1 VQPKST
7 NDRNDAIPPIRL
19 VISDIDGTIVT
30 HDKILTQSS
39 IDAVKKLREAGI
51 LFTLISSRPPRGMKM
66 LMDALSVTEPLAAFN
81 GGMLVRPD
89 LSAIQQKLVPRD
101 AAAKVI
107 KIIEDCGLSPWIFT
121 EWDWFVRGAK
131 GPHVEREEHTV
142 NFLATVTSTF
152 DPVLDRAGKIVGV
165 SDDHDAVIRC
175 EQRLQTEC
183 GDSIAASR
191 SQPYYLDITHRDANK
206 GNAVLEL
213 SRLLNIPTEQIVTIG
228 DMPADVYMFEK
239 SGISIAMGN
248 ATPEVKQA
256 ATFVT
261 DSNENDGFA
270 KAMERFVLSRL
281 AARP

>member
-1 VQPKST
+1 
-7 NDRNDAIPPIRL
+7 
-19 VISDIDGTIVT
+19 VISDIDGTILT
-30 HDKILTQSS
+30 HEKVLTQAS
-39 IDAVKKLREAGI
+39 IDAVKKLKEAGI

-66 LMDALSVTEPLAAFN
+66 LIEALSVTEPIAAFN

-89 LSAIQQKLVPRD
+89 LSVIQQKLLPRD

-121 EWDWFVRGAK
+121 DWDWFVRDAK

-152 DPVLDRAGKIVGV
+152 DTVLDRAGKIVGV
-165 SDDHDAVIRC
+165 SDDYDAVIRC
-175 EQRLQTEC
+175 ENRVQKEC
-183 GDSIAASR
+183 GDSVAASR
-191 SQPYYLDITHRDANK
+191 SQPYYLDVTHPDANK

-213 SRLLNIPTEQIVTIG
+213 SKLLNIPTEQIATIG
-228 DMPADVYMFEK
+228 DMPADVYMFKK
-239 SGISIAMGN
+239 SGISVAMGN
-248 ATPEVKQA
+248 STPEVKQA

-261 DSNENDGFA
+261 DSNEADGFA

-281 AARP
+281 AARS

>member
-1 VQPKST
+1 V
-7 NDRNDAIPPIRL
+7 NDRNNVDPPVRL

-30 HDKILTQSS
+30 HDKVLQQSS
-39 IDAVKKLREAGI
+39 IDAVKKLKEAGI

-89 LSAIQQKLVPRD
+89 LSVIQQKLVPRD

-107 KIIEDCGLSPWIFT
+107 KIIENCGLSPWIFT
-121 EWDWFVRGAK
+121 DWDWFVRYAK
-131 GPHVEREEHTV
+131 GPHVEREERTV

-152 DPVLDRAGKIVGV
+152 DTVLDRAGKIVGV

-175 EQRLQTEC
+175 EQRMHAEC

-191 SQPYYLDITHRDANK
+191 SQPYYLDITHPDANK

-213 SRLLNIPTEQIVTIG
+213 SKLLNIPTEQIATIG
-228 DMPADVYMFEK
+228 DMPADVYMFKK

-248 ATPEVKQA
+248 STPEVKQE